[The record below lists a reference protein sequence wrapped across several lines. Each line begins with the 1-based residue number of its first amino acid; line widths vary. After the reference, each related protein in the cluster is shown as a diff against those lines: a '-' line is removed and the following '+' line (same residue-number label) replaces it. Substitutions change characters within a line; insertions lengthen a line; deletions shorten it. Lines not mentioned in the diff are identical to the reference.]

1 MLTRV
6 TEKPRP
12 KKLPA
17 PLCRRREQRR
27 GRQQRQHQ
35 HQHRKHD
42 EGSLAR
48 LETQIG
54 FDRFARVNE
63 IMEARAITKFIR
75 VSPRKVR
82 LVVDQIRGKG
92 VEEALNI
99 LKFTPK
105 RSAGIVAKTVRTAV
119 ANAENTQ
126 SVDVDRLFIKQAK
139 VDEAGMWKRFTS
151 RAQGRATR
159 VRKRLSHV
167 TIVLDEAQERS

>member
-1 MLTRV
+1 
-6 TEKPRP
+6 
-12 KKLPA
+12 
-17 PLCRRREQRR
+17 
-27 GRQQRQHQ
+27 
-35 HQHRKHD
+35 
-42 EGSLAR
+42 
-48 LETQIG
+48 
-54 FDRFARVNE
+54 
-63 IMEARAITKFIR
+63 MEARAITKFIR

-105 RSAGIVAKTVRTAV
+105 RSASIVAKTVRTAV

-151 RAQGRATR
+151 RAHGRATR

-167 TIVLDEAQERS
+167 TIVLDEAQKRS